1 WIQNTK
7 SAKVERWRTYLS
19 DFEFELEYVPGK
31 KNIVA
36 DTLSRIGHR
45 EVSLQP
51 GEVIKE
57 LSNSEADAEILEW
70 RPAHV
75 EARGTPLVG
84 DYPQVP
90 VRDFFEEKK
99 ASDDL
104 TPKHVTFICGN
115 VPAKRGMTL
124 QAKEVSPVATTSDAG
139 EKVVASPSGS
149 HDTREKWIDKIR
161 ASQKKHLDSVV
172 WDGKEPDELIQV
184 NGRLVIPEQDK
195 ELVKEVLSAVHDDP
209 LAGHVGISKMLEC
222 LRSHGV
228 YIRHASDHAKKHVDQ
243 CPVCQRLRAR

>member
-1 WIQNTK
+1 MTGKHAVFQWSDEAQSAMDIVIKDLEKGLCLEFPRPSAELHLYTDASLCGIGGMLVQFEVSDVNRENPGVIEFLSKTLSAQEQRQTTTEREALAVFYCICKCEFHLRGRKFVVHTDHKNLKWIQNTK

-115 VPAKRGMTL
+115 
-124 QAKEVSPVATTSDAG
+124 
-139 EKVVASPSGS
+139 
-149 HDTREKWIDKIR
+149 
-161 ASQKKHLDSVV
+161 
-172 WDGKEPDELIQV
+172 
-184 NGRLVIPEQDK
+184 
-195 ELVKEVLSAVHDDP
+195 
-209 LAGHVGISKMLEC
+209 
-222 LRSHGV
+222 
-228 YIRHASDHAKKHVDQ
+228 
-243 CPVCQRLRAR
+243 

>member
-1 WIQNTK
+1 MLVQFEVSDVNRENRGVIEFLSKTLSAQEQRQTTTEREALAVFYCICKCEFHLRGRKFVVHTDHKNLKWIQNTK

-90 VRDFFEEKK
+90 VRDFFEDKK

-115 VPAKRGMTL
+115 VPAKRVMTL

-172 WDGKEPDELIQV
+172 WD
-184 NGRLVIPEQDK
+184 
-195 ELVKEVLSAVHDDP
+195 
-209 LAGHVGISKMLEC
+209 
-222 LRSHGV
+222 
-228 YIRHASDHAKKHVDQ
+228 
-243 CPVCQRLRAR
+243 